1 MRRILFL
8 LLAIATN
15 LATATQCRA
24 DVLLYDSAPNGTGLE
39 LTSPTT
45 IGNSFQNTLGA
56 GAKVTSVTIRLQKLA
71 AATGL
76 FQVKL

>member
-24 DVLLYDSAPNGTGLE
+24 DVLLYDSAPNGTTLE
-39 LTSPTT
+39 LTSQLPLAIASKTRWAQARKSLRSPSGCKK
-45 IGNSFQNTLGA
+45 IGPPPAS
-56 GAKVTSVTIRLQKLA
+56 SR
-71 AATGL
+71 
-76 FQVKL
+76 